1 STTTRVGP
9 PSRRGGS
16 SRPRKPKRLSVTRP
30 LPIEATAPGLPIQ
43 PYADEKTWMPRVSTR
58 YAGARRR
65 TSHSVATMAI
75 ATRLQLAVARRT
87 LPRRPRMRRRERS
100 RPAGR
105 GVVTTSECTGSLNA
119 RHSSP
124 EQGVRRRV
132 APWRRKL
139 ALWPVA
145 RRRGALALAPVARV
159 CGSFLAAASV
169 VLATACSAGGGSP
182 VASATPP
189 PLCGNG
195 IAEGAEEGDDG
206 KRSRADAG
214 LA

>member
-1 STTTRVGP
+1 
-9 PSRRGGS
+9 
-16 SRPRKPKRLSVTRP
+16 
-30 LPIEATAPGLPIQ
+30 PIDATAPGLPIQ

-132 APWRRKL
+132 APWRRRF
-139 ALWPVA
+139 ALW
-145 RRRGALALAPVARV
+145 PVARV
-159 CGSFLAAASV
+159 CGSVLAAASV
-169 VLATACSAGGGSP
+169 VRATACSAGGGSP

-195 IAEGAEEGDDG
+195 IAEGPEECDDG
-206 KRSRADAG
+206 NPSNADAC
-214 LA
+214 LATCQRPVTWVTSDVHVHSGGCSQDASPARLAD